1 MTTLRRDRA
10 TLPARLRLL
19 TTAAALAAVL
29 TVTLGL
35 AFVQKI
41 DCSWGE
47 AGPLWTTAWCYSD
60 VVDLWDERGF
70 DVDAVPYGPLPVVYD
85 GVPEGQPPRLY
96 EPRYTFEYPPVMG
109 FATWAVAL
117 ATDTERGF
125 YVVNAAAL
133 AAAAVLTVWLLDR
146 ALRERTADGA
156 AWRASRLRLYGFVAS
171 PTLLT
176 LGFQNWDLWSTAPA
190 AAGLLMAVRRRPLAA
205 GAWFGL
211 AAGVKWW
218 PALLVV
224 PLLAGPWATE
234 DRGWLRRLAPAGAF
248 ALVWGLVQLPAMAIS
263 VERWWDSI
271 AFHLEREPNRASLIG
286 VVSNVGRALADGPFW
301 WGPYAQLTT
310 ATTFLLLFLA
320 VAVVLHRLHTRRL
333 DPAVAAFV
341 LVAVFLVVSKVVSV
355 QFVIWLLPVAILAGI
370 RWWPVLAVDVLNAA
384 VWLLWA
390 PSGDDGSALYW
401 TSLGVAAVRTLL
413 LAVIAVRVLL
423 REPAPRGDPPQV
435 RPRPVGAS

>member
-10 TLPARLRLL
+10 TFPARLRLL
-19 TTAAALAAVL
+19 TTAAALAVTL

-35 AFVQKI
+35 AFAQKI
-41 DCSWGE
+41 DCRWGDD
-47 AGPLWTTAWCYSD
+47 GSLFTTAWCYSD

-96 EPRYTFEYPPVMG
+96 EPRYTFEYPPLMG
-109 FATWAVAL
+109 FGAWAAAL

-133 AAAAVLTVWLLDR
+133 AAAAVLTVWLLDL
-146 ALRERTADGA
+146 ALRERAVDAD

-190 AAGLLMAVRRRPLAA
+190 AAGLLMAVRRRPVAA
-205 GAWFGL
+205 AAWFGL

-234 DRGWLRRLAPAGAF
+234 DRGWLRRLAPAGTFVLA
-248 ALVWGLVQLPAMAIS
+248 WGLVQLPAMAIS

-286 VVSNVGRALADGPFW
+286 VIGNVGRELSDAAFW
-301 WGPYAQLTT
+301 SGPYARLTT
-310 ATTFLLLFLA
+310 VTTFLILVLA
-320 VAVVLHRLHTRRL
+320 VTVVLGRLHARRL

-341 LVAVFLVVSKVVSV
+341 LVGVFLVVSKVVSV

-370 RWWPVLAVDVLNAA
+370 RWWPVLLVDVLNAA

-390 PSGDDGSALYW
+390 PSGDDGSALFW

-413 LAVIAVRVLL
+413 LAVIAVHLLL
-423 REPAPRGDPPQV
+423 RAPTPRGEPPRV
-435 RPRPVGAS
+435 TPRPVGAS

>member
-10 TLPARLRLL
+10 TFQARLRVL
-19 TTAAALAAVL
+19 TTAAALAVAL
-29 TVTLGL
+29 TATLGL
-35 AFVQKI
+35 AFAQKLE
-41 DCSWGE
+41 CRWGDD
-47 AGPLWTTAWCYSD
+47 GPLWTTAWCYSD

-70 DVDAVPYGPLPVVYD
+70 DVDAVPYGPLPVVSD
-85 GVPEGQPPRLY
+85 GLPEGQPPRLY

-109 FATWAVAL
+109 FGAWAAAL

-146 ALRERTADGA
+146 ALQERAVDAD
-156 AWRASRLRLYGFVAS
+156 AWRSSRLRLYGFVVS

-190 AAGLLMAVRRRPLAA
+190 AAGLLMAVRRRPVAA
-205 GAWFGL
+205 AAWFGL

-234 DRGWLRRLAPAGAF
+234 DRGWLGRLAPAGTF
-248 ALVWGLVQLPAMAIS
+248 AAVWALVQLPAMAIS

-271 AFHLEREPNRASLIG
+271 AFHLVREPNRASLIG
-286 VVSNVGRALADGPFW
+286 VIGNVGRELSDAPFW
-301 WGPYAQLTT
+301 SGPYAQLTT
-310 ATTFLLLFLA
+310 VTTFLLLILA
-320 VAVVLHRLHTRRL
+320 VTVVLRRLHTRRL

-355 QFVIWLLPVAILAGI
+355 QFIIWLLPVAVLAGI

-390 PSGDDGSALYW
+390 PSGDDGSVLFW
-401 TSLGVAAVRTLL
+401 SSLGVAAVRTLL
-413 LAVIAVRVLL
+413 LAVIAVHVLL
-423 REPAPRGDPPQV
+423 REPAPHRDPPRL
-435 RPRPVGAS
+435 RPQPVGAP